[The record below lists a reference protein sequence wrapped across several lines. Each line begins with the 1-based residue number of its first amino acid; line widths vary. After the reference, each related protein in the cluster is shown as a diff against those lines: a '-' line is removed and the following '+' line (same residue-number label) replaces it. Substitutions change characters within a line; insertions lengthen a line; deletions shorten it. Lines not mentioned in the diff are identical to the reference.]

1 MLQVS
6 LHCRIV
12 RIYLSILFLAMVAL
26 LNDPV
31 YISIANAKT
40 NSVVLNWFS
49 DAIVWTAITEAQFT
63 IDTYIGFY
71 GTKKVDTQRFI
82 FPTVE
87 NNNSTPDEIQV
98 ATVRIAEQLVL
109 QGMNL
114 NSISGK
120 KITSE
125 WNLSRNVSFSDKESF
140 QKSVE
145 TVNIPKKALNIL
157 DKYRNNFIWM
167 VI

>member
-1 MLQVS
+1 
-6 LHCRIV
+6 
-12 RIYLSILFLAMVAL
+12 MVPTL
-26 LNDPV
+26 LNNPV
-31 YISIANAKT
+31 YISVSDAKT
-40 NSVVLNWFS
+40 NSSILNWLS
-49 DAIVWTAITEAQFT
+49 NADVWKAITEAQVI

-71 GTKKVDTQRFI
+71 WTKSVDTQRFI

-87 NNNSTPDEIQV
+87 DNNAVPEEIQI
-98 ATVRIAEQLVL
+98 ATVWISEQLVL
-109 QGMNL
+109 QGDSL
-114 NSISGK
+114 LSISWK

-157 DKYRNNFIWM
+157 DKYRNVFTSQ

>member
-1 MLQVS
+1 
-6 LHCRIV
+6 
-12 RIYLSILFLAMVAL
+12 MVAL

-31 YISIANAKT
+31 YISVSDAKT
-40 NSVVLNWFS
+40 NSSILNAQT
-49 DAIVWTAITEAQFT
+49 DTQVWLAITEAQIT
-63 IDTYIGFY
+63 IDNYILNY
-71 GTKKVDTQRFI
+71 WTKTVDTQRFI

-87 NNNSTPDEIQV
+87 DSDTVPEEIQV

-109 QGMNL
+109 QGNGL
-114 NSISGK
+114 QSLSGQ
-120 KITSE
+120 KIVSE
-125 WNLSRNVSFSDKESF
+125 WNLSRSVSFSDKESF

-157 DKYRNNFIWM
+157 DKYRNNFIWQ